1 MIKHTFIL
9 ILFLFPAFVFA
20 DNYEGV
26 AGAAKSFGDYV
37 TDFWS
42 FFDDDVPSFFQR
54 ATSYVL
60 EKLILMKINFELGSM
75 KLAWTVAKSVMENFQ
90 VASKVASAANA
101 LPQDVKAAL
110 VDMRLFDGVNVIVQ
124 AYIARYVLRFL

>member
-1 MIKHTFIL
+1 MIKQTFIL
-9 ILFLFPAFVFA
+9 ILFLFPALVFA

-26 AGAAKSFGDYV
+26 SGAAKSFGDYV